1 MTVCCTGRHA
11 LAATVDFNDPEQDYV
26 AENISIASNDS
37 TAAINA
43 KNVILSGT
51 APSQYGVYLNTET
64 TGGGTIAGVKN
75 ILSIHAADTIGVTTL
90 QGAALHVEGSYRFDG
105 DAENIME
112 GVSLVLNAR
121 NISLTGGWASGGH
134 YTDNIAVYSAKKAAV
149 LITDGNAGGGTLT
162 VRAAEQHN
170 DTSLFPGHNTSL
182 YAWQGG
188 TIAVAFGNHSR
199 LDFSGGLVAYGDN
212 TQVDISTGTGSSAV
226 IDGNLVAIEGQVR
239 IDTTS
244 SNRITAP
251 LIMTQSGRLISASA
265 RKRRH
270 KADSPVSLAVWFP
283 LMATTVMAAV
293 LSICIFRAKTMF
305 SQALPK

>member
-1 MTVCCTGRHA
+1 M
-11 LAATVDFNDPEQDYV
+11 
-26 AENISIASNDS
+26 
-37 TAAINA
+37 
-43 KNVILSGT
+43 
-51 APSQYGVYLNTET
+51 
-64 TGGGTIAGVKN
+64 
-75 ILSIHAADTIGVTTL
+75 
-90 QGAALHVEGSYRFDG
+90 
-105 DAENIME
+105 
-112 GVSLVLNAR
+112 
-121 NISLTGGWASGGH
+121 
-134 YTDNIAVYSAKKAAV
+134 
-149 LITDGNAGGGTLT
+149 
-162 VRAAEQHN
+162 RAAEQHN